1 MPRWAHVL
9 RLRIRSLF
17 RRARVEADLHDE
29 LEDHLER
36 RIAEAAAR
44 GVPETRARTE
54 ALRALG
60 GLEPLKETIR
70 DTRRVAFIDHLVRD
84 VQYGARMLRR
94 SPTFT
99 AVALCSLSLGTGANI
114 AVFQLLDA
122 VRLRPLPVV
131 RPDELAIIEI
141 PNRGWPSGN
150 YAGRYPNLTYPQW
163 EALRAAQQGF
173 PESSRGA
180 NARSTSRRTES
191 RASPRTACG
200 SAASSSRCSASG
212 PRPAGCFRSA
222 MTCEAAGLP
231 ASSSAMRSGSVNS
244 TARPR
249 SSARR

>member
-70 DTRRVAFIDHLVRD
+70 DTRRVAFVDHLVRD

-99 AVALCSLSLGTGANI
+99 AVAL
-114 AVFQLLDA
+114 
-122 VRLRPLPVV
+122 
-131 RPDELAIIEI
+131 
-141 PNRGWPSGN
+141 
-150 YAGRYPNLTYPQW
+150 
-163 EALRAAQQGF
+163 
-173 PESSRGA
+173 
-180 NARSTSRRTES
+180 
-191 RASPRTACG
+191 
-200 SAASSSRCSASG
+200 
-212 PRPAGCFRSA
+212 
-222 MTCEAAGLP
+222 
-231 ASSSAMRSGSVNS
+231 
-244 TARPR
+244 
-249 SSARR
+249 